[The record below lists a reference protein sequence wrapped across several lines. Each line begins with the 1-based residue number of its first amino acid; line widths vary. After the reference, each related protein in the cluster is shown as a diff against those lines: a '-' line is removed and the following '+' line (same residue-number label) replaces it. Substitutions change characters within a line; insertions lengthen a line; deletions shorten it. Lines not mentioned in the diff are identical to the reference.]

1 MLMIT
6 TKLAFVLMFASLAT
20 GLIYGQ
26 DASDRVPGRPTTEFP
41 MGMKEMLAKQRIA
54 RDRKQFKEMQD
65 RADEALRLS
74 KTLEASFQQNQTVS
88 SYDRDR
94 LVELERIVERIREE
108 LGGDDID
115 DKDQTVS
122 EKKPNSLQEAFKSLQ
137 ETTVSLVDEIK
148 KTTRFTISAAAI
160 QTSNSALK
168 IIRFLRL
175 KK

>member
-1 MLMIT
+1 MLV
-6 TKLAFVLMFASLAT
+6 LAAKFATVLILALLAT
-20 GLIYGQ
+20 GAVCGQ
-26 DASDRVPGRPTTEFP
+26 DASDRLPGRPTTEFP
-41 MGMKEMLAKQRIA
+41 IGMKEMLAKQRIA

-74 KTLEASFQQNQTVS
+74 KYLDTSFQQNQTVS
-88 SYDRDR
+88 ANDRDK
-94 LVELERIVERIREE
+94 LVELERIVEKIREE
-108 LGGDDID
+108 LGGDDAD
-115 DKDQTVS
+115 DADQTEGVD
-122 EKKPNSLQEAFKSLQ
+122 KPNSIQEALKSLK

-175 KK
+175 KR